1 MSKHEKFDSEEL
13 DKLKNMKMFKNTRK
27 GKKGKP
33 TGVPNKKKLKQDLKD
48 FEKKKTAEAVKSR
61 QNKNKKIVW
70 KPFPALEGQ
79 LYSSQEMFLNMDHI
93 DQVLYTGSRYIGKSD
108 ALVAS
113 FVKHVGRGFN
123 ERWRGCIVR
132 VTYKALQDILKKAKK
147 MIFAA
152 YSDKEVKFL
161 AGDQMKFVW
170 ATGEEL
176 HFRSCANEKDYE
188 DKFHGQEYPW
198 IGIDELTSWAD
209 STVYDA
215 LMSCNRCD
223 YLEDVINP
231 PVMMRATTNP
241 SGKGRNWVKSY
252 FIDPKPIGQ
261 IISDVF
267 HFDGDEIIN
276 TRVAI
281 NGNWQ
286 ENPYADKK
294 YIAKLF
300 NLEKTDYPKFRA
312 WLFGDWDVVLGG
324 MFGDLWKPHIHMLEP
339 FDIPKSFHVD
349 RSYDDGTT
357 DPYSCLFWA
366 QAQSNVKINRN
377 GEVVTIPEGSL
388 ILINEIYGADPTN
401 PKKGLYQSTKHIA
414 EAINQKEYALLQGL
428 LKQHSKINPGPADYM
443 IWANA
448 KVKGVKTTA
457 DKFKQHGL
465 KWQKAKKHG
474 EASRIQGV
482 RIFQDMLLAS
492 SENDLDSPHFYVFN
506 VCRNFISNVINL
518 QRDEANPDDID
529 QTQPDHDWDA
539 CRYRITK
546 KTGKVQVNY

>member
-1 MSKHEKFDSEEL
+1 MSNKDLNSEEL
-13 DKLKNMKMFKNTRK
+13 DKIKNLKMFKNSRK
-27 GKKGKP
+27 GKGKGKP
-33 TGVPNKKKLKQDLKD
+33 LGKNNKTKEKELKD
-48 FEKKKTAEAVKSR
+48 FEKKKISESISR

-70 KPFPALEGQ
+70 RPFPALKGQ
-79 LYSSQEMFLNMDHI
+79 IYSSQEMFLNMDHI

-108 ALVAS
+108 ALIAA
-113 FVKHVGRGFN
+113 FVKHVGAGYKD
-123 ERWRGCIVR
+123 RWRGCIVR
-132 VTYKALQDILKKAKK
+132 TTYKSLQDIIKKAKK

-152 YSDKEVKFL
+152 YGQDEVKFL

-170 ATGEEL
+170 STDEEL
-176 HFRSCANEKDYE
+176 HFRTCKNESEYE
-188 DKFHGQEYPW
+188 KFHGQEYPFL
-198 IGIDELTSWAD
+198 GIDELTSWAD

-215 LMSCNRCD
+215 LMSCNRVD
-223 YLEDVINP
+223 YLEDQLNP

-241 SGKGRNWVKSY
+241 SGKGRNWVKKY
-252 FIDPKPIGQ
+252 FIDPKPMGQ
-261 IISDVF
+261 IITDEYE
-267 HFDGDEIIN
+267 FDGEIISN

-339 FDIPKSFHVD
+339 FDIPKSFLVD

-366 QAQSNVKINRN
+366 QAQSTCKINRN
-377 GEVVTIPEGSL
+377 GEIVTIPEGSL

-414 EAINQKEYALLQGL
+414 EAINTKQEALLNGL
-428 LKQHSKINPGPADYM
+428 LKQHSTINAGPADYM
-443 IWANA
+443 IWSNSR
-448 KVKGVKTTA
+448 VKGVRTTA
-457 DKFKQHGL
+457 DKFKQHGI

-474 EASRIQGV
+474 EHSRIQGV

-492 SENDLDSPHFYVFN
+492 AEGDLESPHFYVFN

-529 QTQPDHDWDA
+529 QTQADHDWDA

-546 KTGKVQVNY
+546 KTGKVEVHY